1 MYNYEIEIFVN
12 ERPEQKTTVEAWAS
26 WTAIKRVAD
35 IFKDRIKKTNRVGQK
50 VVYRCI
56 RLK

>member
-1 MYNYEIEIFVN
+1 MYSYEVEVFVN
-12 ERPEQKTTVEAWAS
+12 ERPEQKTIVEAWAS

-35 IFKDRIKKTNRVGQK
+35 IFKERIKKTNRVGQK
-50 VVYRCI
+50 LSFRCI